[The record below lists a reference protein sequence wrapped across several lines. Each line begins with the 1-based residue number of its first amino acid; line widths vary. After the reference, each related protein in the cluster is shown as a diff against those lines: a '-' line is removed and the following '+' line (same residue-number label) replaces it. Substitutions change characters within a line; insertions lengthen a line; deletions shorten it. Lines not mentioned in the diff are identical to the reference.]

1 MSEHK
6 FNTTPSKTINK
17 PKQNN
22 PKGYNYDCNLVP
34 YLRIASVECNLNGI
48 SSTIEICF
56 VCNVIPHQIYIYRYI
71 YVENKH
77 DTTHIHTHTKCSS
90 DSDPPCC
97 WTSWR
102 NVFCVI
108 LIRLRS
114 YHMWMCVVYIWCGV
128 VVPPATRFLLLAFRR
143 CAAHC
148 FVLSALLMFRV
159 SPTKSALG

>member
-1 MSEHK
+1 MKLREMSEHK

-77 DTTHIHTHTKCSS
+77 DTTHIHTHTQSAV
-90 DSDPPCC
+90 PIP
-97 WTSWR
+97 
-102 NVFCVI
+102 
-108 LIRLRS
+108 IR
-114 YHMWMCVVYIWCGV
+114 HVVG
-128 VVPPATRFLLLAFRR
+128 PADVM
-143 CAAHC
+143 C
-148 FVLSALLMFRV
+148 FVSFSFV
-159 SPTKSALG
+159 FVHSICECV